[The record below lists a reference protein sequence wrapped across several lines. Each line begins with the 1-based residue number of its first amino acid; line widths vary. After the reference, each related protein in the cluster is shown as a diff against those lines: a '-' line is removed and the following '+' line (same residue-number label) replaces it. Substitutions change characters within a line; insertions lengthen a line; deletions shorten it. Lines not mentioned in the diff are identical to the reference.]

1 MRILSVAYRAMSED
15 GPSKRMQRSGFA
27 GINTEVMAQMHV
39 LYLVYL
45 SAVCAVCGVQ
55 DCVKAVV

>member
-1 MRILSVAYRAMSED
+1 
-15 GPSKRMQRSGFA
+15 MQRSGFA